1 MLSHTN
7 SSSNLAHSW
16 AGASQFDSLPISLHA
31 FSLEGSE
38 STLWSNIFFHFIYLH
53 VCLVTSVVSDSL
65 RPHGPWAHQA
75 PLPMRFSRQEYRS
88 GLPFP
93 SPVIKYE
100 VSEVSKV
107 KSLSH
112 VRLCDPMDCSLPG
125 SSVHGISQARV
136 LEWSAVFFSFAI
148 VCSQLD
154 SHLSR
159 WLLLLQKFH

>member
-100 VSEVSKV
+100 VSEV
-107 KSLSH
+107 KSLSR
-112 VRLCDPMDCSLPG
+112 VWLSVTSWTVAYQG
-125 SSVHGISQARV
+125 SSKHGIFQARV
-136 LEWSAVFFSFAI
+136 LDWVAISFSNFI
-148 VCSQLD
+148 Y
-154 SHLSR
+154 
-159 WLLLLQKFH
+159 LLTYKVKWMKK